1 MFDYTNPGTWKE
13 AGLLPAASSGLKGV
27 SIGQDFFVTG
37 GDLDGSSGSWWKDE
51 ILSWDPIT
59 ESWTVAGQLLFE
71 RSNHGVAEVSLDVF
85 AKHCV
90 SSRAAENSVIQV
102 LVILSFI
109 GNVLNVAV

>member
-1 MFDYTNPGTWKE
+1 MFDYTNPGSWKE
-13 AGLLPAASSGLKGV
+13 AGLLPAAMSGLKGV

-37 GDLDGSSGSWWKDE
+37 GETSNSGSWWKDE

-85 AKHCV
+85 AKHCAR
-90 SSRAAENSVIQV
+90 SRAAENSVIQV
-102 LVILSFI
+102 LVVLSFI
-109 GNVLNVAV
+109 GNVLIVAA

>member
-13 AGLLPAASSGLKGV
+13 AGLLPAARSGLKGV

-37 GDLDGSSGSWWKDE
+37 GKSLSWWKDE

-85 AKHCV
+85 ATYCV